1 MSQPSKKAE
10 KIKLLSFKGP
20 HMRTFH
26 ITWIT
31 FFFCFFA
38 WFGLAPMMK
47 VVKDDLHLTKS
58 QIGNIIIA
66 SIAATIFARL
76 LMGWLCDKIG
86 ARKTYT
92 ILLLVGAIPVIMVGL
107 ATTYES
113 FLIYRLAIG
122 IIGASFVITQY
133 HTSAMFAPNVV
144 GTANAISGG
153 WGNLGGGVT
162 NMVMPL
168 IFGAIMWMG
177 YTSAQSW
184 RLAMIIP
191 GVILLI
197 LSFVYYKF
205 TQDTPEGNF
214 EDLKKHEKTEVERGS
229 FKDAILDVRTWALF
243 LAYGACFGMEITFD
257 NVAALY
263 FSENLGESLT
273 QFIGSTDKTDVLK
286 WAGML
291 AGVFGLMNLFA
302 RAVGGIIADAVGGRY
317 GLKGKGLLLSGLL
330 IFEGFGIVAFSTT
343 QDIWAAIIIMLG
355 FAMFLKMANGTTYSI
370 VPFVNKKS
378 VGSVSGIVGA
388 GGNVGGLLMGFAFK
402 SESLTYTEA
411 FSYIGFAVVIVG
423 VIMAVVPF
431 NKGHKHV
438 ASNSQAVKK
447 EKHSIAA

>member
-1 MSQPSKKAE
+1 MEHFSSKKAE
-10 KIKLLSFKGP
+10 KINLLSFKAP
-20 HMRTFH
+20 QMRTFH
-26 ITWIT
+26 IAWIT

-47 VVKDDLHLTKS
+47 VIKDDLHLTKP

-66 SIAATIFARL
+66 SISATIFARL

-86 ARKTYT
+86 ARKTYI
-92 ILLLVGAIPVIMVGL
+92 ILLLVGAIPVITVGL

-133 HTSAMFAPNVV
+133 HTSAMFAPKVV
-144 GTANAISGG
+144 GTANAIAGG

-177 YTSAQSW
+177 YTSQQSW
-184 RLAMIIP
+184 RLAMIVP
-191 GVILLI
+191 GAILLI
-197 LSFVYYKF
+197 LAFVYYKF

-214 EDLKKHEKTEVERGS
+214 EDIKHGKTEIERGS
-229 FKDAILDVRTWALF
+229 FKDAVLDIRTWALF

-257 NVAALY
+257 NIASLY

-273 QFIGSTDKTDVLK
+273 KFIGSTDKTDILK

-302 RAVGGIIADAVGGRY
+302 RAVGGIIADAVGGKY
-317 GLKGKGLLLSGLL
+317 GLKGKGLLLAFFL
-330 IFEGFGIVAFSTT
+330 IFEGLGIIAFSKT
-343 QDIWAAIIIMLG
+343 QDIWAAIITMLG
-355 FAMFLKMANGTTYSI
+355 FAMFLKMANGTTFSI

-388 GGNVGGLLMGFAFK
+388 GGNVGGLLMGFLFK
-402 SESLTYTEA
+402 SENITYTEA
-411 FSYIGFAVVIVG
+411 FAYIGFAVVVIG
-423 VIMAVVPF
+423 FIMALVPF
-431 NKGHKHV
+431 GKERKHIV
-438 ASNSQAVKK
+438 APATAISLS
-447 EKHSIAA
+447 

>member
-1 MSQPSKKAE
+1 MTKITTGKAQ
-10 KIKLLSFKGP
+10 KINIFSFKAP
-20 HMRTFH
+20 QMRTFH

-47 VVKDDLHLTKS
+47 VIKDDLHLTKP

-66 SIAATIFARL
+66 SISATIFARL

-86 ARKTYT
+86 ARRTYT
-92 ILLLVGAIPVIMVGL
+92 ILLVVGAIPVILVGL

-113 FLIYRLAIG
+113 FLIARLAIG

-144 GTANAISGG
+144 GSANAIAGG

-168 IFGAIMWMG
+168 VFGAIMWMG
-177 YTSAQSW
+177 YTSQQSW

-197 LSFVYYKF
+197 LAFVYYKY

-214 EDLKKHEKTEVERGS
+214 EDIKHEKTEVEKGS
-229 FKDAILDVRTWALF
+229 FKDAMLDIRTWALF

-257 NVAALY
+257 NIAALY
-263 FSENLGESLT
+263 FSENLGESLI
-273 QFIGSTDKTDVLK
+273 QFVGSTDKTEILK
-286 WAGML
+286 WAGIL
-291 AGVFGLMNLFA
+291 AGIFGFMNIFA
-302 RAVGGIIADAVGGRY
+302 RAVGGIVADAVGGKY
-317 GLKGKGLLLSGLL
+317 GLKGKGLLLACFLV
-330 IFEGFGIVAFSTT
+330 FEGFGIVAFSYT
-343 QDIWAAIIIMLG
+343 QDIWTAIFTMLG

-370 VPFVNKKS
+370 VPFVNKKA

-388 GGNVGGLLMGFAFK
+388 GGNVGGLLMGFMFK
-402 SESLTYTEA
+402 SENLTYSEA
-411 FSYIGFAVVIVG
+411 FYYIGFAIVIVG
-423 VIMAVVPF
+423 VLMAIVPF
-431 NKGHKHV
+431 HKGHQK
-438 ASNSQAVKK
+438 AVRK
-447 EKHSIAA
+447 

>member
-1 MSQPSKKAE
+1 MTKITTGKAQ
-10 KIKLLSFKGP
+10 KINIFSFKAP
-20 HMRTFH
+20 QMRTFH

-47 VVKDDLHLTKS
+47 VIKDDLHLTKP

-66 SIAATIFARL
+66 SISATIFARL

-86 ARKTYT
+86 ARRTYT
-92 ILLLVGAIPVIMVGL
+92 ILLVVGAIPVILVGL
-107 ATTYES
+107 STSYES

-144 GTANAISGG
+144 GSANAIAGG

-168 IFGAIMWMG
+168 VFGAIVWMG
-177 YTSAQSW
+177 YTSQQSW

-197 LSFVYYKF
+197 LAVIYYKY

-214 EDLKKHEKTEVERGS
+214 EDIKHEKTEVEKGS
-229 FKDAILDVRTWALF
+229 FKAAMLDIRTWALF

-257 NVAALY
+257 NIASLY
-263 FSENLGESLT
+263 FSENLGDSLIK
-273 QFIGSTDKTDVLK
+273 FVGSADKTELLK
-286 WAGML
+286 WAGIL
-291 AGVFGLMNLFA
+291 AGVFGFMNIFA
-302 RAVGGIIADAVGGRY
+302 RAVGGIIADAVGLKY
-317 GLKGKGLLLSGLL
+317 GLKGKGLLLAGLL
-330 IFEGFGIVAFSTT
+330 IFEGFGIVAFSQT
-343 QDIWAAIIIMLG
+343 QDIWAAIISMLG

-388 GGNVGGLLMGFAFK
+388 GGNVGGLLMGFMFK
-402 SESLTYTEA
+402 SESMTYGEA
-411 FSYIGFAVVIVG
+411 FYYIGFAIVVVG
-423 VIMAVVPF
+423 IIMAFIPF
-431 NKGHKHV
+431 NKAHKH
-438 ASNSQAVKK
+438 A
-447 EKHSIAA
+447 HS

>member
-1 MSQPSKKAE
+1 MSQPSSKKAE
-10 KIKLLSFKGP
+10 KIKLLSFKAP

-58 QIGNIIIA
+58 QVGNIIIA
-66 SIAATIFARL
+66 SISATIFARL

-92 ILLLVGAIPVIMVGL
+92 ILLLAGAIPVIMVGL

-144 GTANAISGG
+144 GTANAIAGG

-168 IFGAIMWMG
+168 VFGAIMWMG
-177 YTSAQSW
+177 YTSSQSW
-184 RLAMIIP
+184 RLAMIVP

-197 LSFVYYKF
+197 LAVVYYKF

-214 EDLKKHEKTEVERGS
+214 EDIKHHEKTEVERGS
-229 FKDAILDVRTWALF
+229 FKNAVLDIRTWALA

-257 NVAALY
+257 NIASLY
-263 FSENLGESLT
+263 FSENLGDSLT
-273 QFIGSTDKTDVLK
+273 KFIGSTDKTDVLK

-343 QDIWAAIIIMLG
+343 QDIWAAIVIMLG
-355 FAMFLKMANGTTYSI
+355 FAMFLKMANGTTFSI

-388 GGNVGGLLMGFAFK
+388 GGNIGGLLMGFLFK
-402 SESLTYTEA
+402 SENITYTQA
-411 FSYIGFAVVIVG
+411 FSYIGFAVVAVG
-423 VIMAVVPF
+423 IIMAVVPF
-431 NKGHKHV
+431 NKGHK
-438 ASNSQAVKK
+438 QAVAHVPAGK
-447 EKHSIAA
+447 

>member
-1 MSQPSKKAE
+1 MLQVSKEKAQ
-10 KIKLLSFKGP
+10 KISLLSFKAP
-20 HMRTFH
+20 QMRTFH

-47 VVKDDLHLTKS
+47 VVKDDLHLTKP

-66 SIAATIFARL
+66 SISATIFARL

-113 FLIYRLAIG
+113 FLIFRLAIG

-144 GTANAISGG
+144 GSANAIAGG

-168 IFGAIMWMG
+168 IFGAIVWMG
-177 YTSAQSW
+177 YTPQQSW
-184 RLAMIIP
+184 RYAMVIP

-197 LSFVYYKF
+197 LAFVYYKF
-205 TQDTPEGNF
+205 TQDTPAGNF
-214 EDLKKHEKTEVERGS
+214 EDIKHEKTEVEKGS
-229 FKDAILDVRTWALF
+229 FKDALLDVRTWALF

-257 NVAALY
+257 NVASLY
-263 FSENLGESLT
+263 FSENLGDSLIK
-273 QFIGSTDKTDVLK
+273 FIGSADKTEILK
-286 WAGML
+286 WAGIL
-291 AGVFGLMNLFA
+291 AGIFGLMNLFA
-302 RAVGGIIADAVGGRY
+302 RAVGGMVADAVGAKY
-317 GLKGKGLLLSGLL
+317 GLKGKGFLLAGLL
-330 IFEGFGIVAFSTT
+330 VFEGFGIVSFSHT
-343 QDIWAAIIIMLG
+343 QDIWSAIITMLG

-388 GGNVGGLLMGFAFK
+388 GGNVGGLLMGFLFK
-402 SESLTYTEA
+402 SENITYGEA
-411 FSYIGFAVVIVG
+411 FTYIGFAVVAIG
-423 VIMAVVPF
+423 CIMAIVPF
-431 NKGHKHV
+431 QKRHE
-438 ASNSQAVKK
+438 K
-447 EKHSIAA
+447 EEMFTITK